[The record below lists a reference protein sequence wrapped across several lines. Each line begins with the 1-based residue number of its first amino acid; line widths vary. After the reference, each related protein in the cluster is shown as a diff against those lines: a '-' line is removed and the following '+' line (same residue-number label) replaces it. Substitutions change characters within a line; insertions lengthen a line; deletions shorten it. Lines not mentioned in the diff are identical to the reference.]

1 MSTFAGIC
9 AYDGDDVDGES
20 LAILTAALG
29 GSEVCRLVSR
39 GRIGMI
45 YRDSYTTQE
54 WRRESQPAVTDRGQI
69 ICWNGRLD
77 NREDLLSVVRD
88 ELKQSPTDV
97 AVILAAYNK
106 WSFGCLPRIVGDFA
120 FSLWDEASARLI
132 LARDVIGPR
141 TLFYHED
148 LRRIV
153 WSTDLSALLRV
164 VRTPLEIS
172 EEYLAD
178 LVTRLPDPAQTP
190 YKCIAA
196 VPPGHVL
203 VARDGRSKLVRYWEW
218 DPAHQVR
225 YRTDAEY
232 EEHFRHLFREAV
244 EVRLRVRG
252 PVTAELSG
260 GIDSSSIVCMANEIL
275 RCGDETVQLNT
286 VSYITETGDDSAEL
300 RAIRAV
306 EEKIGI
312 AGEEL
317 FEADYNILGDFS
329 DDLVRAFPNP
339 VANTAEYYRGLNE
352 FLERTGSR
360 VVLSGKGGD
369 TIAMSAAEA
378 IPEFVDLL
386 RGFKLLQLDRQIRR
400 WSQSLNQSRLN
411 LLWRKV
417 IVPLFLRRSSAVF
430 GGSEVFVKLY
440 ERDFVERTNLGSRL
454 LGMPERSDVGSRA
467 ARYGW
472 KLLQSLIRELS
483 SGFYSPLC
491 NAEISYPFTH
501 RPLVEFMLAIPIEQK
516 VRPGETRSVV
526 RRALHG
532 LVPNEVVNRKKKLI
546 NKSAVCR
553 AVEREWSRFNQ
564 VLRSPLVCERGYVDR
579 GGLKEILVRARN
591 CESSALVVLTL
602 IPIER
607 WLRNFEKVRCDVDHI
622 GFGRHASIDSGLAI
636 AKSTKEFR

>member
-9 AYDGDDVDGES
+9 AYDEDDVDAES
-20 LAILTAALG
+20 LAILSAALG

-39 GRIGMI
+39 GRVGMI
-45 YRDSYTTQE
+45 YRDSYATQE
-54 WRRESQPAVTDRGQI
+54 WRRESQPAVAHRGQI

-88 ELKQSPTDV
+88 ELKRPPTDV

-106 WSFGCLPRIVGDFA
+106 WSVGCLPRILGDFA
-120 FSLWDEASARLI
+120 FSLWDEASAQLI

-141 TLFYHED
+141 TLFYHEN
-148 LRRIV
+148 LRRVV

-164 VRTPLEIS
+164 ASAPLEIS

-190 YKCIAA
+190 YKGIAA

-203 VARDGRSKLVRYWEW
+203 VSRDGRSKLVRYWQW

-225 YRTDAEY
+225 YRNDAEY

-260 GIDSSSIVCMANEIL
+260 GIDSSSIVCMANEIVQS
-275 RCGDETVQLNT
+275 GDEAIQLNT
-286 VSYITETGDDSAEL
+286 VSYITDPDDDSAEL
-300 RAIRAV
+300 RAVRLV

-312 AGEEL
+312 AGERL
-317 FEADYNILGDFS
+317 FESDYNILGDFS
-329 DDLVRAFPNP
+329 DDLVRTLPNP
-339 VANTAEYYRGLNE
+339 VANTAAYYRGLNE
-352 FLERTGSR
+352 ILERTGSR

-369 TIAMSAAEA
+369 SIAMSAVEP
-378 IPEFVDLL
+378 IPELVDLL
-386 RGFKLLQLDRQIRR
+386 RRFNLLRLDRQIRR
-400 WSQSLNQSRLN
+400 WSQSLNQPRLN
-411 LLWRKV
+411 LLWRKAF
-417 IVPLFLRRSSAVF
+417 VPLFLDRSSGVF
-430 GGSEVFVKLY
+430 GGSEVFARLY
-440 ERDFVERTNLGSRL
+440 ERHFVKRTNMAERL
-454 LGMPERSDVGSRA
+454 LGVPDRADFGSRA
-467 ARYGW
+467 SRYSW

-483 SGFYSPLC
+483 SGFYTPLC
-491 NAEISYPFTH
+491 DAEISYPFTH
-501 RPLVEFMLAIPIEQK
+501 RPLIEFMLAIPIEQK

-526 RRALHG
+526 RRALRG
-532 LVPNEVVNRKKKLI
+532 LVPDEVVNRKKKLI
-546 NKSAVCR
+546 NKAAVCR

-607 WLRNFEKVRCDVDHI
+607 WLRNFENVHCDVDHI
-622 GFGRHASIDSGLAI
+622 ELGRRASIDSGLAI
-636 AKSTKEFR
+636 AKSTKE